1 MEEGG
6 AKTHRGA
13 RPNQVAMDR
22 GERFRRFV
30 TSKAAAQGLIH
41 DKGIAAA
48 AGVSEN
54 TLRNWWKGKGLELG
68 TLVAVADLIGSSVF
82 ELLDVWQRDGP
93 PAEVP
98 PDPVASAIVANTD
111 MLKGVLEAILA
122 RLPEPNSPVDPA
134 LQKEAER
141 DWDGEERRAEQARG
155 GTTSLPRKPSRGRP
169 NAGRS
174 RDRRS
179 TEPTG

>member
-1 MEEGG
+1 MDT
-6 AKTHRGA
+6 ADK
-13 RPNQVAMDR
+13 AM
-22 GERFRRFV
+22 
-30 TSKAAAQGLIH
+30 AALE
-41 DKGIAAA
+41 A
-48 AGVSEN
+48 AGIHIVESAYRQYESGSKKPS
-54 TLRNWWKGKGLELG
+54 RNHLPQLERY
-68 TLVAVADLIGSSVF
+68 
-82 ELLDVWQRDGP
+82 WGP
-93 PAEVP
+93 VTDPLEATQP
-98 PDPVASAIVANTD
+98 TDPVIDAIGAQTTI
-111 MLKGVLEAILA
+111 LKGVLEAILA